1 MSDEVKERSKGDI
14 MLDISN
20 VLSKIRPYLNSEG
33 GDIEFID
40 FADGIVTV
48 RLLGACTNCGVQDST
63 LYDGIEELLKE
74 YVTEVVGVKNIL

>member
-14 MLDISN
+14 MLNISN

-40 FADGIVTV
+40 FEDGIVIV

-74 YVTEVVGVKNIL
+74 YVPEVVGVKNIL